1 MTRPIILL
9 LSLSAV
15 LSSFPGC
22 SDKATYVRGDKG
34 SSGQISFN
42 PLTGAFNVSI
52 TGPFEVCRIPTDYK
66 GEAVCVPNEQPNTET
81 P

>member
-1 MTRPIILL
+1 MTRSIALFLTLSAVL
-9 LSLSAV
+9 LSLS
-15 LSSFPGC
+15 GC

-52 TGPFEVCRIPTDYK
+52 TGPFEVCRIPNDYT
-66 GEAVCVPNEQPNTET
+66 GVAVCVPNDQPKTEA